1 MQNLQGIGIGKTALA
16 QRPKAFLEELIKHV
30 TVKQLPVTNLLYK
43 PTEYKEGTVMP
54 VIDDTFVPFGHNDFW
69 GGKSDTHAWF
79 YAEINFEKIENYRLE
94 LSVRALTNGWDA
106 LNPQFLVYIDGE
118 VAQGLDVNHKSIV
131 ITNYGVKKVYFY
143 AYAGMNIYDPLSFF
157 VDLRYVDED
166 VEKLYYDIFVPAQV
180 LEFTDTY
187 STEYAD
193 ILTTLNSAINLVD
206 TSKWQGEK
214 FIESVKKASAYL
226 NENLYLV
233 NRDSK
238 EKVACIGHTHIDLAW
253 LWQRR
258 QTVEKA
264 QRSFANVVALM
275 ERYPEYKFT
284 SSQPFLY
291 ESVKKEDPALYEKI
305 KEYVAQGRWETE
317 GGMYVEADCNVP
329 SGESFVRQFTYGKGF
344 FKDEFGV
351 DSRVLWLPDVFG
363 YSASLPQIMKKC
375 GVDDFVTS
383 KISWNDTNM
392 MPYDVFKWT
401 GIDGTSV
408 TTHFITGQATSKDI
422 VRYTTYVSDASPK
435 MIKGAY
441 RRNQQKEVKNEAIMT
456 VGFGDGGGGTT
467 MHDCEMM
474 RRMESALPNMPSARF
489 KSVNEYLDG
498 FRKDLANGGQ
508 EYLPEWRGELYLE
521 YHRGTYTSQANNK
534 KNNRKC
540 EFALQNAET
549 LSVIGKD
556 FEGDCFI
563 QSEYDEK
570 WKSVLFNQ
578 FHDILPGSSIP
589 EVYRDSDMDYAEVWD
604 FANKQTDFYLSEIA
618 KKSNEKGLL
627 VYNPNSFEFN
637 GYVENGGVRYPAF
650 GIKSKGYK
658 VIKPVITTSKVV
670 ANENEI
676 ENEYLHLRFDKDMN
690 IVSVYD
696 KRVGRE
702 LLKEDGAIRFVA
714 YEDVNPRYDAWEVS
728 LFYRQKEFDCWSVE
742 SVEVVREADRAGV
755 KVIRKL
761 NDSTISDTIYLYD
774 GDSRIEFA
782 NEIDW
787 HADHTLLKR
796 EFPLDMVTNKAVCDV
811 QFGVAERNTHSNTS
825 WDVAN
830 FEVCAHK
837 FVDVGEVDY
846 GVALINESKYGYGI
860 KNNNLSLSL
869 LRSPTYP
876 DENCDRG
883 KHTIKYTLY
892 PHESAFASSDVVKRA
907 YELNNPCK
915 VVETTGDGVC
925 DLDYSLVSTKDEKVV
940 IDTVK
945 RAGKGEG
952 VVVRIYEPVGRRGN
966 EKITFGYGVNK
977 AYLCDLLEN
986 EICEI
991 EVKDNSIDLPYK
1003 PFEIIT
1009 IKTK

>member
-1 MQNLQGIGIGKTALA
+1 MKNLQGIGVGANALKN
-16 QRPKAFLEELIKHV
+16 RISAFLGDFEKHV
-30 TVKQLPVTNLLYK
+30 IPKQIPVTDLVYK
-43 PTEYKEGTVMP
+43 STSYKSGSQLP
-54 VIDDTFVPFGHNDFW
+54 VIDDTFTPFGARDFW
-69 GGKSDTHAWF
+69 GGKKDSHAWF
-79 YAEINFEKIENYRLE
+79 YAKINFEKLEGYRCDLAVE
-94 LSVRALTNGWDA
+94 TQLNGWDA
-106 LNPQFLVYIDGE
+106 SNPQILVYIDGKT
-118 VAQGLDVNHKSIV
+118 VQGLDTHHRSIA
-131 ITNYGVKKVYFY
+131 ITDFGEKDVYMY
-143 AYAGMNIYDPLSFF
+143 AYTGTNIEDLLSLF
-157 VDLRYVDED
+157 VSVKYIDLA
-166 VEKLYYDIFVPAQV
+166 VEKFYYDVYVPNCV
-180 LEFTDTY
+180 LAFTDER
-187 STEYAD
+187 SPEYVE
-193 ILTTLNSAINLVD
+193 IIKVLNDAINIVD
-206 TSKWQGEK
+206 TSKWSGEK
-214 FIESVKKASAYL
+214 FISSVKKASEYL
-226 NENLYLV
+226 RENLY
-233 NRDSK
+233 DKCAPSDK
-238 EKVACIGHTHIDLAW
+238 KVACIGHTHIDLAW
-253 LWQRR
+253 MWPRR

-275 ERYPEYKFT
+275 ERYPSYKFT

-291 ESVKKEDPALYEKI
+291 ESVKKECPELYEKI
-305 KEYVAQGRWETE
+305 KQLVAEGRWETE

-422 VRYTTYVSDASPK
+422 VRYTTYVSDASPS
-435 MIKGAY
+435 MISGAY
-441 RRNQQKEVKNEAIMT
+441 IRNQQKDVKSEAIMT
-456 VGFGDGGGGTT
+456 VGWGDGGGGSTPY
-467 MHDCEMM
+467 DCEMVD
-474 RRMESALPNMPSARF
+474 RMKNALPNMPCASF
-489 KSVNEYLDG
+489 KTVNEYLDG
-498 FRKDLANGGQ
+498 FRKDLAEGGE

-578 FHDILPGSSIP
+578 FHGILPGSSIS

-658 VIKPVITTSKVV
+658 VIKPVVTTSKVV

-676 ENEYLHLRFDKDMN
+676 ENEYLRLRFDKDMN

-696 KRVGRE
+696 KRVDRE

-714 YEDVNPRYDAWEVS
+714 YEDVNTRYDAWEVS

>member
-1 MQNLQGIGIGKTALA
+1 MQNLQGIGVGKTALS

-54 VIDDTFVPFGHNDFW
+54 VIDDTFVPFSRNDFW
-69 GGKSDTHAWF
+69 GGKSDAHAWF

-94 LSVRALTNGWDA
+94 LSVRTLMNGWDA

-118 VAQGLDVNHKSIV
+118 VVQGLDVNHKSIA

-143 AYAGMNIYDPLSFF
+143 AYAGMNIYDPLSLF

-187 STEYAD
+187 STEYTD

-226 NENLYLV
+226 NENLYSV

-291 ESVKKEDPALYEKI
+291 ESVKKENPALYEKI

-329 SGESFVRQFTYGKGF
+329 SGESFVRQFMYGKGF

-351 DSRVLWLPDVFG
+351 DSKVLWLPDVFG
-363 YSASLPQIMKKC
+363 YSASLPQIMNKC
-375 GVDDFVTS
+375 GVSDFVTS

-401 GIDGTSV
+401 GIDGSSV
-408 TTHFITGQATSKDI
+408 TTHFITGQATTKELA
-422 VRYTTYVSDASPK
+422 RYTTYVSDASPK

-441 RRNQQKEVKNEAIMT
+441 RRNQQKEVKSEAIMT

-489 KSVNEYLDG
+489 KTVNEYLDG

-534 KNNRKC
+534 KNNRKG

-549 LSVIGKD
+549 LSVIGKGKERD
-556 FEGDCFI
+556 EFKQCD
-563 QSEYDEK
+563 YDQR
-570 WKSVLFNQ
+570 WRTLLFNQ
-578 FHDILPGSSIP
+578 FHDILPGSSIN
-589 EVYRDSDMDYAEVWD
+589 EVYRDSDADYAD
-604 FANKQTDFYLSEIA
+604 ILAFANAQSELYLDEIA
-618 KKSNEKGLL
+618 KTANKKGLL

-637 GYVENGGVRYPAF
+637 GYVENEGVRYPTF
-650 GIKSKGYK
+650 GVKSKGYK
-658 VIKPVITTSKVV
+658 VIEPVVTCSSVQASEKGM
-670 ANENEI
+670 
-676 ENEYLHLRFDKDMN
+676 ENEYLRITFDEKMN
-690 IVSVYD
+690 ISSVYD

-702 LLKEDGAIRFVA
+702 LLKDNGVIKFAT
-714 YEDVNPRYDAWEVS
+714 YEDINTQYDAWEVS
-728 LFYRQKEFDCWSVE
+728 VFYRQKEFDCMSVE
-742 SVEVVREADRAGV
+742 SVEIVRDADRVGV
-755 KVIRKL
+755 KTVRKF
-761 NDSTISDTIYLYD
+761 NDSTIADTVYMYD
-774 GDSRIEFA
+774 ADARVDFV

-787 HADHTLLKR
+787 HAEHVLLKR
-796 EFPLDMVTNKAVCDV
+796 EFPIDIVTSKATCDI
-811 QFGVAERNTHSNTS
+811 QFGVAERSTHSNTS
-825 WDVAN
+825 WDCAN

-837 FVDVGEVDY
+837 FVDVAEPDY

-869 LRSPTYP
+869 LRAPTYP
-876 DENCDRG
+876 DVDCDRG

-892 PHESAFASSDVVKRA
+892 PHDCSFASSDVVKRA
-907 YELNNPCK
+907 YELNNPCFVLK
-915 VVETTGDGVC
+915 TTGDGVC
-925 DLDYSLVSTKDEKVV
+925 DCEYSLVRTQKEKVV

-945 RAGKGEG
+945 RAQKGEG
-952 VVVRIYEPVGRRGN
+952 TVMRIYEPIGRRVN
-966 EKITFGYGVNK
+966 EKITFGYPVNK
-977 AYLCDLLEN
+977 VYLCDMLEN
-986 EICEI
+986 EICELSV
-991 EVKDNSIDLPYK
+991 ENNELELSLK
-1003 PFEIIT
+1003 PFEVLT
-1009 IKTK
+1009 IKTI